1 MLKGRPP
8 HPYPPPHGPEGQPEA
23 SGPSQPPV
31 PYQPAEASQSSPGEN
46 EDKGKV
52 GKPLFT

>member
-1 MLKGRPP
+1 MFKGRPP
-8 HPYPPPHGPEGQPEA
+8 HPYPQPHGPDGQPDA
-23 SGPSQPPV
+23 SGPSQPPG
-31 PYQPAEASQSSPGEN
+31 PYQPAEASQASPGEN